1 MGAYMEK
8 DYLSGIFF
16 ELNIVKIAIDS
27 ITILYFFSILNMK
40 VKVKKTSPYA
50 CILQKATLGSACC
63 DLYSERFVLLEP
75 GKTKK
80 IETDIGFKFS
90 FKFACRI

>member
-1 MGAYMEK
+1 
-8 DYLSGIFF
+8 
-16 ELNIVKIAIDS
+16 
-27 ITILYFFSILNMK
+27 MK
-40 VKVKKTSPYA
+40 VKVKKISPYA
-50 CILQKATLGSACC
+50 CILQKATLGSACF

-90 FKFACRI
+90 FKFA